1 MIGNARLKVTQE
13 FDPSAGSFFGKIVLE
28 GKKLKS
34 IFLLLIIS
42 FLLLYLFTRNFQLE
56 FFGIWNLELW
66 EFNTIHIIQEVNSV
80 QGGLFGWRVPR
91 KQ

>member
-56 FFGIWNLELW
+56 FFGIWNLE
-66 EFNTIHIIQEVNSV
+66 FIIQEVNSV